1 MLEIYKNSFNLSSFY
16 EKDDIFKKAKT
27 LDGVFSFLIH
37 NFENKKIVIS
47 KNEKNCLLVQ
57 IKYNLDFFGENI
69 IELPLTKIEID
80 SNIIAQ
86 KALDISLNFN
96 KDIIT
101 LKKENAELKKEV
113 ENLTIKLNDLTGIF
127 HKYFKEIIIIQEL
140 FNFNK
145 SKICETEEE
154 IDFLKK
160 MLPGKKFN
168 LLYRATEHGDSV
180 STFHSK
186 CDNKGENIVFY
197 KTNKNKKFG
206 GHSCKSWKSTGGWN
220 QDNGDPNFFL
230 FNLTTK
236 KQYKPSDNYFEN
248 HSSFYNHSNYGPI
261 LGPDNCWIGV
271 VNGSGTILGN
281 GSGYEHNNIQHMNIN
296 NSGCEFTGENNFTCI
311 EVEIYQVIE

>member
-1 MLEIYKNSFNLSSFY
+1 MEVKKNEETDKSKFLYDYDDGKINWKIKLYKNKEEIVIEVEDIVTMLEIYKNSFNLSSFY

-37 NFENKKIVIS
+37 NFENKKIAIS

-113 ENLTIKLNDLTGIF
+113 ENLTIKLNDLTGEF
-127 HKYFKEIIIIQEL
+127 HKHLKEIIIQEL

-160 MLPGKKFN
+160 MLPGKKLN

-197 KTNKNKKFG
+197 KTNKNKKLEDILVNLG
-206 GHSCKSWKSTGGWN
+206 N
-220 QDNGDPNFFL
+220 QQENGIKIMETL
-230 FNLTTK
+230 I
-236 KQYKPSDNYFEN
+236 
-248 HSSFYNHSNYGPI
+248 SFYLI
-261 LGPDNCWIGV
+261 
-271 VNGSGTILGN
+271 
-281 GSGYEHNNIQHMNIN
+281 
-296 NSGCEFTGENNFTCI
+296 
-311 EVEIYQVIE
+311 